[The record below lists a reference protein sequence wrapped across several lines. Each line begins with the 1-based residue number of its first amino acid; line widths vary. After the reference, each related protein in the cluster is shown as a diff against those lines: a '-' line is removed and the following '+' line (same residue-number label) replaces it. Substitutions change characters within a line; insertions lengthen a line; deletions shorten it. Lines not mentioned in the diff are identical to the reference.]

1 MTFRNCLG
9 VDSYPAP
16 NMLRFS
22 FYFATPKA
30 LNCHDLI
37 EFRSHSDSYREASQ
51 CRGDKPLMKQLIF
64 PPSSDDSG
72 YLSTNGSQNCFTA
85 DYSSSSHR
93 ARIATLSS
101 GIPETNRKPQNLQRG
116 NFKGGISEADFKPP
130 NNFENEKNHLKSG
143 NGTVYHEQSSSYRPA
158 VQQKSYLHAAKDIKQ
173 SSKLDFIPENN
184 SIVEKKAAGYGKSFY
199 AVLIGNTVR
208 VCNTKVYA
216 SLPVCDKYMIK
227 ERVPGTNR
235 MRLSLK
241 TTGNR

>member
-16 NMLRFS
+16 DMLRFS

-30 LNCHDLI
+30 SNCHDLV
-37 EFRSHSDSYREASQ
+37 EFQSHPDSYREASQ
-51 CRGDKPLMKQLIF
+51 WRGDKPPMKQLIF

-85 DYSSSSHR
+85 DYSSSSHC

-101 GIPETNRKPQNLQRG
+101 GTLETNRKPQNLQCG
-116 NFKGGISEADFKPP
+116 NFKGSFSEADFKP
-130 NNFENEKNHLKSG
+130 FENDLKSG
-143 NGTVYHEQSSSYRPA
+143 NGVVYHEQSSSTGP
-158 VQQKSYLHAAKDIKQ
+158 VIQQKPYLHVAKDIKQ
-173 SSKLDFIPENN
+173 SSKLDIIPEKN
-184 SIVEKKAAGYGKSFY
+184 STIEKKVAGYGKSFY

-208 VCNTKVYA
+208 ACNTKVYA
-216 SLPVCDKYMIK
+216 SLPVYDKYMVK

-235 MRLSLK
+235 MKLSLK